1 MGSVELSPNGEFEA
15 GSYQTFEWVYTAGTF
30 GIDDSGSIRICF
42 RFASDQGKPQFTNP
56 QAPNYTTIVASNNA
70 ILKYGYDHKGNV
82 RPWDKT
88 IYINVVQGYL
98 TEGDTIK
105 VVFGDRSK
113 GSPGMRIQT
122 FCEDTYEFH
131 SLIDPIATRCYQPI
145 IKQPFIIKL
154 ANLK

>member
-1 MGSVELSPNGEFEA
+1 MTKLSFGNQNEIKTNLSDGRGSFPLNNAIDPKKLGSVELSPNGEFEA
-15 GSYQTFEWVYTAGTF
+15 GSYQTFEWIYTAGTF

-105 VVFGDRSK
+105 VVFGDFFGPNVRF
-113 GSPGMRIQT
+113 T
-122 FCEDTYEFH
+122 FVK
-131 SLIDPIATRCYQPI
+131 R
-145 IKQPFIIKL
+145 
-154 ANLK
+154 